1 MAAFSSIALGI
12 AAAASV
18 AGAGI
23 AAYGLY
29 QQGKTSKR
37 VAEFNAK
44 SAENQ
49 AIQED
54 MDSRESA
61 RRERVHNR
69 RLASR
74 QRARIAKTGLVETG
88 SPLEV
93 MAEDAGRMEL
103 AVLDQRRN
111 SRIKQS
117 GLRSQAELTRA
128 EGDAAFRAGRISA
141 GASLLSGI
149 SSGFSIGSGIGG

>member
-23 AAYGLY
+23 AAYGSY
-29 QQGKTSKR
+29 QQGKTAKR

-44 SAENQ
+44 VAENE
-49 AIQED
+49 AVQED
-54 MDSRESA
+54 MDSREA
-61 RRERVHNR
+61 TRRERVHNR

-74 QRARIAKTGLVETG
+74 QRARIAKSGLVETG

-103 AVLDQRRN
+103 AALDQRRN
-111 SRIKQS
+111 SRMRQTA
-117 GLRSQAELTRA
+117 LRTQAGITRF
-128 EGDAAFRAGRISA
+128 EGDQAFRAGRIGA
-141 GASLLSGI
+141 GASLLSGV
-149 SSGFSIGSGIGG
+149 SQGFGYASGIGD